1 MAGILEVSKLITA
14 SYLER
19 YWKTINWIRKTYL
32 TSAVLILMFITSL
45 GIYGFLVSAYQ
56 ETAYKVQ
63 EVEKKVLV
71 QETKKDR
78 CFRCD
83 EKITNYIELSIDHMD
98 AWLDQD
104 NSVFWNLNNIAYSHL
119 TCNSA
124 KSATSSINK
133 HPSYNSYSSGCRC
146 DACTMCKMMY
156 QRYSRW
162 KKDKYG

>member
-1 MAGILEVSKLITA
+1 MLKDKKSKQLGMSYSTAGNRL
-14 SYLER
+14 
-19 YWKTINWIRKTYL
+19 
-32 TSAVLILMFITSL
+32 
-45 GIYGFLVSAYQ
+45 
-56 ETAYKVQ
+56 
-63 EVEKKVLV
+63 KKMLFFKLV

>member
-1 MAGILEVSKLITA
+1 MSYSTAGNRL
-14 SYLER
+14 
-19 YWKTINWIRKTYL
+19 
-32 TSAVLILMFITSL
+32 
-45 GIYGFLVSAYQ
+45 
-56 ETAYKVQ
+56 
-63 EVEKKVLV
+63 KKMLFFKLV

-124 KSATSSINK
+124 KSARFQ
-133 HPSYNSYSSGCRC
+133 NSEGIQQSFRVYL
-146 DACTMCKMMY
+146 TKFV
-156 QRYSRW
+156 
-162 KKDKYG
+162 DKNRKFQ